1 LVVIS
6 VGYFSSVSSFQTDTA
21 VTQEREGVYA
31 ADINERWWV
40 VRGPHGGY
48 LAAILTRALMQ
59 RISDE
64 DRPPRSLTIHYVAAP
79 KVGPV
84 QIETTIEREGTS
96 STFASARMTQDGKTM
111 ATALCVFSRAW
122 TGFEFFDATM
132 PESVPPE
139 EGFPVKELEG
149 TPPFL
154 QNFDMLWTLGEA
166 PMSGADEAL
175 VGGWMRIDEPLVA
188 DYPSIACL
196 MDAGPPA
203 IFPRTTE
210 RVLAPTLDLTIH
222 FRTPVPLPNAGPED
236 FYLGK
241 FWSLMAHDGFF
252 EEDGQLW
259 STDGVLV
266 AQSRQLALGL
276 KL

>member
-1 LVVIS
+1 MA
-6 VGYFSSVSSFQTDTA
+6 VGYFSSMSYFETDTA
-21 VTQEREGVYA
+21 VTDEGDGVFS

-48 LAAILTRALMQ
+48 LAAILLRALME
-59 RISDE
+59 RLSD
-64 DRPPRSLTIHYVAAP
+64 DSRPPRSLTIHYVAAP
-79 KVGPV
+79 KKGPV
-84 QIETTIEREGTS
+84 TIETTIEREGKN
-96 STFASARMTQDGKTM
+96 STFLFARMLQDGKTM
-111 ATALCVFSRAW
+111 ANAMAVFSKAW
-122 TGFEFFDATM
+122 TGFDFFDATM
-132 PESVPPE
+132 PETVPPE
-139 EGFPVKELEG
+139 EGFPVKGLDG

-154 QNFDMLWTLGEA
+154 NNFDMRWTLGET
-166 PMSGADEAL
+166 PMSGSDQAL
-175 VGGWMRIDEPLVA
+175 VGGWMRLDEPLVA

-203 IFPRTTE
+203 IFPRVTE
-210 RVLAPTLDLTIH
+210 RVIAPTLDLTIH

-241 FWSLMAHDGFF
+241 FWSVMGHDGFF

-259 STDGVLV
+259 SADGVLI